1 MTTGFVAFISAKNKQ
16 YHANRTKII
25 LLDFYNFEHMN
36 HSESIT
42 EFYNR
47 VPAAN
52 QLNLSLNNAGSG
64 HINVFTRN
72 ACSFLTPYSRR
83 DFYKI
88 SLIIGTGTLHY
99 ADKWIEIDRPA
110 LLFSNPIIPYSWEA
124 KSEVQEGWFCLFTE
138 AFLQAGQQHSG
149 LQDSSLFKIG
159 GNPVFFVD
167 ELQQEE
173 ISSIFKKMM
182 TEISSDYQQKYM
194 LLHTYLQLLIHQAM
208 KMLPAENY
216 RKHSNAAS
224 RITSLF
230 QELLERQFPIDSPDA
245 ALKLNSAAAYANS
258 LSLHVNHLNR
268 AVKET
273 TGKTTTEHIA
283 QRIVQEARAL
293 LHHTAWNVSE
303 IAYSL
308 GFENPAYFNNF
319 FRKMTG
325 TTPGETRNTLV

>member
-1 MTTGFVAFISAKNKQ
+1 
-16 YHANRTKII
+16 
-25 LLDFYNFEHMN
+25 MN
-36 HSESIT
+36 HSESIK
-42 EFYNR
+42 EFYDR

-52 QLNLSLNNAGSG
+52 HLNLSLNNAGAG
-64 HINVFTRN
+64 HINVFLRD
-72 ACSFLTPYSRR
+72 ACSFATPYSRR

-110 LLFSNPIIPYSWEA
+110 LLFSNPVIPYSWEA
-124 KSEVQEGWFCLFTE
+124 KSEIQEGWFCLFTE
-138 AFLQAGQQHSG
+138 AFIQPGQQQG
-149 LQDSSLFKIG
+149 ILQESPLFKIG

-167 ELQQEE
+167 EQQRGEL
-173 ISSIFKKMM
+173 SDIFKKMM
-182 TEISSDYQQKYM
+182 TEISSDYHQKYN
-194 LLHTYLQLLIHQAM
+194 LLHTYLHLLIHQAM
-208 KMLPAENY
+208 KMIPAESY

-224 RITSLF
+224 RITTLF
-230 QELLERQFPIDSPDA
+230 KELLERQFPIDSPEA
-245 ALKLNSAAAYANS
+245 GLKLNTAAAYAS
-258 LSLHVNHLNR
+258 KLSVHVNHLNR

-283 QRIVQEARAL
+283 LRIIQEARAL
-293 LHHTAWNVSE
+293 LQHTAWNVSE

-325 TTPGETRNTLV
+325 TTPGEVRNSLV